1 MLLVCPECEMECTVD
16 EASAETAT
24 CPGCG
29 VQLHS
34 HTEATGV
41 LETKPGEPKPLLDAA
56 ALTRDYQ
63 EGVLDLLPTP
73 EQLPRQLG
81 RYRLTQLLGEGGFA
95 HVYRAFDS
103 ELSREVAL
111 KVPRKDRFSTK
122 QKLSQFLEEAR
133 VCAKLEHP
141 GIVRIYDVGWL
152 ATDVCFI
159 AMELCSGGSMDLIA
173 KRAEKVA
180 PQRAAEL
187 VADIAEAIHVAHLK
201 GLVHR
206 DLKPSNI
213 MFGADGRPRIADF
226 GLAMPEE
233 LQLDHPGEVAGT
245 LPYMSPEQVRGESHL
260 LDGRSDIWSLGAILY
275 QLLSGRRPFLGD
287 QRQLT
292 EQILKREPKPLRQVA
307 EDVPVELEHICLKCL
322 RKPISDRWA
331 TARDLADQLR
341 NWLNA
346 SRRSS
351 TVAVAVPLPAPLRER
366 SGWWR
371 TGIGQ
376 WGMATGLICAA
387 SLFALA
393 LPAGKRIEEG
403 QVERAKAGLLPLAG
417 VYADWSMNEAIPHR
431 QYPLLLRTP
440 RKLAWPVPG
449 ESSSVDHSPDE
460 AKLSITS
467 NQLTLIELG
476 ETQTTEFKL
485 DVDLYKNALVGK
497 SGFFWGYHVDP
508 ENEDRSNCLAIY
520 LNCFPGRKSAPT
532 YAIAVSHFTF
542 QRASSGEVGLVAR
555 QDLVSELVNS
565 PSKSANRLVVR
576 IGPTQ
581 LKEVEWNGHALKE
594 LAAKLTATWSS
605 PQPPIAAYRS
615 HGSFG
620 LLNEFGSTLARNAN
634 FTAIKGAQQ

>member
-41 LETKPGEPKPLLDAA
+41 LETKLGEPKPLPDAA

-292 EQILKREPKPLRQVA
+292 EQILKREPKPLRQVV

-366 SGWWR
+366 SRWWR
-371 TGIGQ
+371 TGVGQ
-376 WGMATGLICAA
+376 WGIGTGLICTA

-393 LPAGKRIEEG
+393 LPAGKRIENDENPI
-403 QVERAKAGLLPLAG
+403 RAKMVDFGG
-417 VYADWSMNEAIPHR
+417 WKNDWCMDAAKLHR
-431 QYPLLLRTP
+431 QYPLLEREP
-440 RKLAWPVPG
+440 RKLAWPFSD
-449 ESSSVDHSPDE
+449 ESVNCDYFPEE
-460 AKLSITS
+460 AKLNITS
-467 NQLTLIELG
+467 NDMTLVELG
-476 ETQTTEFKL
+476 ETQATDFKL
-485 DVDLYKNALVGK
+485 EVDIQKSVGIGS
-497 SGFFWGYHVDP
+497 SGLFWGYHADP
-508 ENEDRSNCLAIY
+508 DNKKRSYCYAFFLKSFNSKHGKATTNLIVISHLTFLQSENGN
-520 LNCFPGRKSAPT
+520 
-532 YAIAVSHFTF
+532 VH
-542 QRASSGEVGLVAR
+542 LVQQ
-555 QDLVSELVNS
+555 QDLVSDSVNQ
-565 PSKSANRLVVR
+565 PRNQGNHLALR
-576 IGPTQ
+576 IGLSGVRDVQ
-581 LKEVEWNGHALKE
+581 WNGQTLKGVME
-594 LAAKLTATWSS
+594 RLAVAWES
-605 PQPPIAAYRS
+605 PPPPPAPYRTQ
-615 HGSFG
+615 GRFG
-620 LLNEFGSTLARNAN
+620 LLNQLGSTLNRNAT
-634 FTAIKGAQQ
+634 FTLLQGPPR